1 MFKYFK
7 GSLWVTTAGVV
18 LAYLW
23 GEHTHEGSGFL
34 ALFIV
39 AFLSILEVTLSFD
52 NAVINAIKLEKMSD
66 IWRHRFLTWGIAI
79 AVFGMR
85 FLFPILVV
93 AAFSGLTVTGVT
105 KLALYDVDKYAY
117 YLHLTHAPLVTFGG
131 AFLLMIFF
139 SYFFHEEKECHW
151 IDCIEKR
158 LQKLNCVKYVDVVFA
173 LLSLM
178 ILQNFIPEEQKT
190 AVIMAGFTGIILYL
204 VVDSIS
210 NMLEQMAEKRAALT
224 GGVAKLGFIGFLY
237 LELIDASF
245 SLDGVL
251 GAFAISKDII
261 IITIGLAI
269 GAMFVRSLTVYMVDK
284 KTLKQFIYLEHGAH
298 WAIGFLAVIM
308 FVSTRVEISE
318 IITGGTGLVIV
329 SAAFLT
335 SILHNK
341 KQLKTQINE
350 IVKNK

>member
-7 GSLWVTTAGVV
+7 GSLWVTIVGVI

-23 GEHTHEGSGFL
+23 GEHTHSGSGFL

-39 AFLSILEVTLSFD
+39 SFLAILEVTLSFD
-52 NAVINAIKLEKMSD
+52 NAVINAIKLEKMND
-66 IWRHRFLTWGIAI
+66 TWRHRFLTWGIAI

-93 AAFSGLTVTGVT
+93 AAFSGLTVLGVT

-117 YLHLTHAPLVTFGG
+117 YLHLAHAPLVTFGG
-131 AFLLMIFF
+131 AFLLMIFLA
-139 SYFFHEEKECHW
+139 YFLHEEKECHW
-151 IDCIEKR
+151 IICVEKQ
-158 LQKLNCVKYVDVVFA
+158 LQKLTCIKYVDVVFA
-173 LLSLM
+173 LLALM
-178 ILQNFIPEEQKT
+178 ILQNYIPDEQKIS
-190 AVIMAGFTGIILYL
+190 VIMAGFTGIILYL

-210 NMLEQMAEKRAALT
+210 NLLEQIAEKRAAVM
-224 GGVAKLGFIGFLY
+224 GEAAKLGFIGFLY

-269 GAMFVRSLTVYMVDK
+269 GAMFVRSLTIFMVDM
-284 KTLKQFIYLEHGAH
+284 KTLKQYLYLEHGAH
-298 WAIGFLAVIM
+298 WAIGFLAIIM
-308 FVSTRVEISE
+308 FISTRVEIPE
-318 IITGGTGLVIV
+318 VITGGTGLVIV
-329 SAAFLT
+329 GAAFIS
-335 SILHNK
+335 SIIHNK
-341 KQLKTQINE
+341 KQLQEKVKE
-350 IVKNK
+350 ICEK